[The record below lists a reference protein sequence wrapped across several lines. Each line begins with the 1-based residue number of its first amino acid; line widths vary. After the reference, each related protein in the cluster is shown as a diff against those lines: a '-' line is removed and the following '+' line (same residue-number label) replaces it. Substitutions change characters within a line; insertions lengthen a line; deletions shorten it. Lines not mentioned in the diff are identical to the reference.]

1 MLAAMT
7 NSSAHRGSSLISL
20 LLAACIVLVVAALFL
35 RPSRALLQPGA
46 TLGADTALTAS
57 QDIPAVSR
65 PEQALD
71 QAKKAVE
78 ISREH
83 RVRMAEEQFRFSEGR
98 DPESQR
104 ELYERGYISES
115 DLDP

>member
-1 MLAAMT
+1 MRILPAR
-7 NSSAHRGSSLISL
+7 RGSSLISL

-35 RPSRALLQPGA
+35 RPSRSLLQPGA
-46 TLGADTALTAS
+46 TLGSDTALAAS

-65 PEQALD
+65 PEQAFD

-83 RVRMAEEQFRFSEGR
+83 RIRMAEQQFRFSEGR
-98 DPESQR
+98 DPESHR
-104 ELYERGYISES
+104 ELYERGYLNES
-115 DLDP
+115 DLEP